1 MFSMLTWILGAKERV
16 QGTLICPTGQYSI
29 RVDGDYK
36 RRFSL
41 TAMVMLMVMLM
52 VMVMVVMVMTVMVM
66 VTDQYSIRVDG
77 IIKDG
82 TRSHRAQNS

>member
-1 MFSMLTWILGAKERV
+1 MFNFTHLLSQKQHRCQWTKSSSLKVHKHIIMFSMLTWILGAKERV

-29 RVDGDYK
+29 RVDG
-36 RRFSL
+36 
-41 TAMVMLMVMLM
+41 
-52 VMVMVVMVMTVMVM
+52 
-66 VTDQYSIRVDG
+66 